1 MSATHSVNT
10 PTLVL
15 LSPAGLSRLVKGVS
29 ERVAAPLNP
38 RHHASHLGL
47 R

>member
-29 ERVAAPLNP
+29 GCVAALLIP
-38 RHHASHLGL
+38 RHHASHLGW